1 MKQKR
6 KYHELSDDDDTKSPL
21 LAANTPNEH
30 KRAKMSLSSH
40 EEQICDTE
48 EEEEVWVLRLP
59 RHLNPDKLYNEK
71 VSKKNLHTCF
81 STLNII
87 HSKVFTILDFYFKF
101 N

>member
-6 KYHELSDDDDTKSPL
+6 KYHELSDDDTKSPL

-48 EEEEVWVLRLP
+48 EEEEEVWVLRLP
-59 RHLNPDKLYNEK
+59 RHLNPNQLHNEK
-71 VSKKNLHTCF
+71 VSKELTYLFLYLKGVSYIRFL
-81 STLNII
+81 LLI
-87 HSKVFTILDFYFKF
+87 
-101 N
+101 

>member
-6 KYHELSDDDDTKSPL
+6 KYHELSDDDTKSPL

-59 RHLNPDKLYNEK
+59 RHLNPNQLHNEK
-71 VSKKNLHTCF
+71 VSIKLTYLFLH
-81 STLNII
+81 LN
-87 HSKVFTILDFYFKF
+87 SKVFTILDFYFKF
-101 N
+101 DLSF

>member
-30 KRAKMSLSSH
+30 KRAKLSLSSH

-48 EEEEVWVLRLP
+48 DEEVWIVRLP
-59 RHLNPDKLYNEK
+59 RHLNPDKLHNEK
-71 VSKKNLHTCF
+71 VSKKLTYLF
-81 STLNII
+81 LW
-87 HSKVFTILDFYFKF
+87 
-101 N
+101 

>member
-48 EEEEVWVLRLP
+48 DEEVWVLRLP
-59 RHLNPDKLYNEK
+59 RHLNPNQLHNEK
-71 VSKKNLHTCF
+71 VSIKLTYLFLYLKGVYYIRFLF
-81 STLNII
+81 QI
-87 HSKVFTILDFYFKF
+87 
-101 N
+101 

>member
-30 KRAKMSLSSH
+30 KRAKPSLSSH

-48 EEEEVWVLRLP
+48 DEEIWVVRLP
-59 RHLNPDKLYNEK
+59 RHLNPDQLHNET
-71 VSKKNLHTCF
+71 VSEKTYTCF
-81 STLNII
+81 STLLFPKLGFLLQI
-87 HSKVFTILDFYFKF
+87 
-101 N
+101 

>member
-59 RHLNPDKLYNEK
+59 RHLNPDKLHNEK
-71 VSKKNLHTCF
+71 VSKKSYYLFVC
-81 STLNII
+81 LRYY
-87 HSKVFTILDFYFKF
+87 KVFPILEFYFKF

>member
-59 RHLNPDKLYNEK
+59 RHLNPDKLHNEK
-71 VSKKNLHTCF
+71 VSKKTYILVSLPYKKF
-81 STLNII
+81 PM
-87 HSKVFTILDFYFKF
+87 LDFYFKF
-101 N
+101 D